1 MYDLTIIIPTLNE
14 QDSITDTLTTIVELL
29 EKSKINGQILVVD
42 DDSKDNTIPFV
53 RQLQVWYPNID
64 FIVRKEDHGL
74 SQSLVDGFHH
84 ATTDIIMVID
94 ADGQHPFEKIP
105 EVYQAI
111 IDGNDVALG
120 SRYMGVEGSESGSAA
135 THRKILSWGATVLSR
150 FFFPSVTDSGSG
162 FFAFRK
168 EVIKDAPLK
177 PQGFRM
183 LFEVLGKGHWKTAKE
198 VPIILRTRKQGESK
212 LTSKAVF
219 DYLKQLWGL
228 FTFSWTNKDSHG
240 FAEIRRLVAFMLV
253 GISGVCVNLSTLYII
268 SEKLGVYY
276 AWAGL
281 VGIEASIITN
291 FILNETL
298 TFRDI
303 QKKRFSIG
311 RRLINYH
318 WITLVGSTIS
328 YSLLLI
334 LTTIGF
340 WYLWSAIIGILIAFI
355 WNFAMSRSSTWV
367 EG

>member
-14 QDSITDTLTTIVELL
+14 QGSITNTLTIIIEVM
-29 EKSKINGQILVVD
+29 EKNNINGQILVVD
-42 DDSKDNTIPFV
+42 DDSTDNTIPFV
-53 RQLQVWYPNID
+53 KERQAWYPNID

-74 SQSLVDGFHH
+74 SQSLVAGFHH

-111 IDGNDVALG
+111 LDGNDVALG
-120 SRYMGVEGSESGSAA
+120 SRYMGVEGSESIGTAF
-135 THRKILSWGATVLSR
+135 HRRILSWGATVLSR

-168 EVIKDAPLK
+168 DVIKDAPLK

-198 VPIILRTRKQGESK
+198 IPISLRTRKQGESK
-212 LTSKAVF
+212 LTSNAVL
-219 DYLKQLWGL
+219 DYIKQLWGL

-240 FAEIRRLVAFMLV
+240 FAEIRRLVMFLLV
-253 GISGVCVNLSTLYII
+253 GISGVIVNLGTLYII
-268 SEKLGVYY
+268 TEKVGMFY

-281 VGIEASIITN
+281 IGIEASIITN
-291 FILNETL
+291 FILNETI
-298 TFRDI
+298 TFSDI
-303 QKKRFSIG
+303 PKKRFSIG
-311 RRLINYH
+311 RRIVNYH
-318 WITLVGSTIS
+318 AIALAGSAIS

-334 LTTIGF
+334 LTSAGI
-340 WYLWSAIIGILIAFI
+340 WYLWSALIGILIAFI
-355 WNFAMSRSSTWV
+355 WNFALNRSSTWV